1 MLVEW
6 KISIGYPGA
15 CREGAVEIDDEDV
28 EGKSREEIDRMINEA
43 IWEDASQ
50 YVDSYPTNTAEIE
63 EAIKRLTGGGK
74 GE

>member
-1 MLVEW
+1 
-6 KISIGYPGA
+6 
-15 CREGAVEIDDEDV
+15 
-28 EGKSREEIDRMINEA
+28 MINEA

-50 YVDSYPTNTAEIE
+50 YIDFYPTNTVEIE

>member
-1 MLVEW
+1 MLIEW
-6 KISIGYPGA
+6 KMSIGYPNA
-15 CREGAVEIDDEDV
+15 CREGAVEIDDEDI

-50 YVDSYPTNTAEIE
+50 YIDFYPTNTVEIE